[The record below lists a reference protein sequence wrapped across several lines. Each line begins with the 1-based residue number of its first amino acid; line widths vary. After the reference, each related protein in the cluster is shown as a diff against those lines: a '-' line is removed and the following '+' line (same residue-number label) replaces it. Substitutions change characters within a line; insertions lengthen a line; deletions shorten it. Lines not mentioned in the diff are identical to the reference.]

1 MLTSKQLNVRIAGV
15 RRSTKAFRA
24 NIQELLIECAAHA
37 YCDGQTTP
45 FKHLYDAANGA
56 DRLGMARWAKSYGFS
71 IIKADGKVG
80 LMRDAKAKADFA
92 DGDALIAYLT
102 AVDPATQQLA
112 NCELWF
118 DMGNTTAKIAQ
129 DVDLAASLIALA
141 KKMTKAKEAGKQVIA
156 ERVAVT
162 AALKLVQEA
171 V

>member
-45 FKHLYDAANGA
+45 FKNLYDAANGA

-129 DVDLAASLIALA
+129 DVDLAACLIALA
-141 KKMTKAKEAGKQVIA
+141 KKMTKCKEAGKQVIA